1 MMNYFFQNEKS
12 INILD
17 IKRNMNLRMDFN
29 ITPEEEEE
37 LIQKIAEHVHKHKL
51 GDLADIVLETAKPL
65 SFIGTQMGRFFLS
78 PFLPV
83 LGDNLEA
90 SSEKILHVFEKRANF
105 ERLLRRID
113 QLRQEE
119 NRKEKERIEEEKWI
133 RQERG
138 EKELGDGARKK
149 GWRRFFGGAFKSKR

>member
-1 MMNYFFQNEKS
+1 MS
-12 INILD
+12 
-17 IKRNMNLRMDFN
+17 LRMDFN

-37 LIQKIAEHVHKHKL
+37 LIHKIAEHVHKHKL
-51 GDLADIVLETAKPL
+51 EDLAGILIETAKPL

-105 ERLLRRID
+105 ERLLQRIE
-113 QLRQEE
+113 QLKQEE
-119 NRKEKERIEEEKWI
+119 NRKEKERKEEEKRL

-138 EKELGDGARKK
+138 EEELGDGAPKK
-149 GWRRFFGGAFKSKR
+149 WWQRLFGGAFKSKR

>member
-1 MMNYFFQNEKS
+1 MS
-12 INILD
+12 
-17 IKRNMNLRMDFN
+17 LRMDFN

-51 GDLADIVLETAKPL
+51 EDLASIVLETAQPL

-83 LGDNLEA
+83 LGDRLEA
-90 SSEKILHVFEKRANF
+90 SSEKILHVFEKRKNF
-105 ERLLRRID
+105 ERLIQRIE
-113 QLRQEE
+113 QLKQEE
-119 NRKEKERIEEEKWI
+119 NRKEKERKEEEKRL

-138 EKELGDGARKK
+138 EEELGDGAPKK
-149 GWRRFFGGAFKSKR
+149 WWRRIFGSAPKS

>member
-1 MMNYFFQNEKS
+1 
-12 INILD
+12 
-17 IKRNMNLRMDFN
+17 MDFN

-51 GDLADIVLETAKPL
+51 EDLAGIMIEIAKPL
-65 SFIGTQMGRFFLS
+65 SFIGTLMGRFFLS

-90 SSEKILHVFEKRANF
+90 SSEKTLHVFEKRKNL
-105 ERLLRRID
+105 ERLFRRID
-113 QLRQEE
+113 QLQQEE
-119 NRKEKERIEEEKWI
+119 NRKEKERKEEETWL

-138 EKELGDGARKK
+138 AEELGDGAPKK
-149 GWRRFFGGAFKSKR
+149 WWQRLFGGAFESKR